1 MRLLQIVYNA
11 AETGQVSCTPSK
23 ERTTY
28 KLDSPVGVN
37 ANLLFTRNFSG
48 MGVNGQEE
56 EAKWGDAVGNLQAG
70 NQEDSDEEYEEQGVS
85 GKRVLRRNMSNGINV
100 AD

>member
-1 MRLLQIVYNA
+1 
-11 AETGQVSCTPSK
+11 
-23 ERTTY
+23 
-28 KLDSPVGVN
+28 
-37 ANLLFTRNFSG
+37 

-56 EAKWGDAVGNLQAG
+56 EAKWGDAVGNVQAG
-70 NQEDSDEEYEEQGVS
+70 DQEDSDEEYEEQGVS